1 MFFSFYVFF
10 PKKCFLSIFSDF
22 LFMFCFFQKKKIFFL
37 VFIFLFM
44 SFYHLFILNP
54 IPNPVGL
61 CTHHIPFTSIWF
73 TIKLELSEIDCL
85 HIDVSNA
92 IMKRKNNDIFME
104 HQLPNAGDLDPIAD
118 LQTQVISITTPKYLE
133 PDTSL

>member
-1 MFFSFYVFF
+1 MFF
-10 PKKCFLSIFSDF
+10 DF
-22 LFMFCFFQKKKIFFL
+22 LFMFCFFKKKQIPFFL
-37 VFIFLFM
+37 FLCFLFM
-44 SFYHLFILNP
+44 FFYHLFIPTP

-61 CTHHIPFTSIWF
+61 CTHHISFSSIWF

-85 HIDVSNA
+85 HVDVSNA